1 MNGYRFVRAVAVV
14 YSKLFHRLSVKG
26 TENIPQDGGC
36 VIIANHSSFLDP
48 IFVASSFKRDIF
60 FMGKSDLLKSK
71 FMKWIF
77 NLCHVIPINRGESD
91 IAALRKTCDVVNG
104 GNLTGI
110 FPQGT
115 RIRCNQ
121 PEVETVQAGIGLV
134 GARTKAPIIPVAI
147 CYGKKNLCP
156 KVFRKV
162 TVSIG
167 KPMNYEEYA
176 LQDGE
181 RKTSQEMA
189 AYAFTKVCDLFA
201 ENNHG

>member
-1 MNGYRFVRAVAVV
+1 MNGYRFVRGVAFV

-26 TENIPQDGGC
+26 AENIPKEGGC
-36 VIIANHSSFLDP
+36 IIIANHSSFLDP
-48 IFVASSFKRDIF
+48 ILVAASIKRDIY

-71 FMKWIF
+71 FMKWVFKIC
-77 NLCHVIPINRGESD
+77 NVIPINRGESD

-115 RIRCNQ
+115 RIHCGQ

-134 GARTKAPIIPVAI
+134 GARTKADILPVAI
-147 CYGKKNLCP
+147 CYGKKNDCP

-162 TVSIG
+162 TVAIG
-167 KPMNYEEYA
+167 KPMTYEEYA

-189 AYAFTKVCDLFA
+189 TCAFTKVCDLFA